1 MATIERSAYGTHT
14 DALTT
19 GLNSLA
25 NGSTALSAAIDNS
38 SDHFIYIDCELEV
51 TFGTAPALNS
61 PVELYVLP
69 SQDGT
74 NYADG
79 SAGAPGTV
87 PAPHCLRGVFLVR
100 NVTSAQRVILERIEV
115 PPGLYK
121 LLVRNMAGQSMA
133 ASGNVLAYRGH
144 ELSSA

>member
-1 MATIERSAYGTHT
+1 MVTIERSAYGTHT
-14 DALTT
+14 DVLTT
-19 GLNSLA
+19 ELNSLA
-25 NGSTALSAAIDNS
+25 NNSTAITAAIDNTS
-38 SDHFIYIDCELEV
+38 NHFIYIDVELEV
-51 TFGTAPALNS
+51 TFGSAPTLNAGLN
-61 PVELYVLP
+61 LYVVP

-79 SAGAPGTV
+79 SAGTPGTI

-100 NVTSAQRVILERIEV
+100 AVTSAQRIILERIEV

-121 LLVRNMAGQSMA
+121 LLLENKAGQTTA